1 MNRSIR
7 KNVVKC
13 AFVAE
18 RHTHVH
24 GTVTDRSLRGIV
36 GKCAFT
42 GGVEPR
48 PYEKCVNFKVKT
60 VRRQYR
66 AYGRFHHDR

>member
-7 KNVVKC
+7 KNVVKY

-18 RHTHVH
+18 RHTHVR

-36 GKCAFT
+36 GKCAFA

-48 PYEKCVNFKVKT
+48 PYPKCVISRVK
-60 VRRQYR
+60 RRGAPTQISI
-66 AYGRFHHDR
+66 ANC